1 MSRLEQA
8 GCLSTGPLLAVQTQ
22 LCRAASRH
30 LAVST
35 EAVDVCSKHMLE
47 GTGKRGRQT
56 FCIITTFSKE
66 HALKGNIFS
75 KILGCLL
82 HTEPSCEATSALRP
96 PPSGPIPLPSWPH
109 TLEKVNFKKSQCV
122 KLLSV
127 IWARYFFYPS
137 FTVLTT
143 DA

>member
-22 LCRAASRH
+22 LCRAASR
-30 LAVST
+30 LLDVST

-96 PPSGPIPLPSWPH
+96 YSFAQLTAHTGKSKFQKKPVCSTALNYLGPI
-109 TLEKVNFKKSQCV
+109 
-122 KLLSV
+122 
-127 IWARYFFYPS
+127 FFYPS